1 MNRLPVLRWTDGSVE
16 VELMEAGM
24 RSAGVRGR
32 ERPERR
38 EKAARARGGRW
49 TERHEEGNGRVRG
62 RKVAGEQPS
71 SGEQDS

>member
-24 RSAGVRGR
+24 RSAGVHGR

-38 EKAARARGGRW
+38 EEGGQSA
-49 TERHEEGNGRVRG
+49 G
-62 RKVAGEQPS
+62 RKVDGAPRGRQRESAGEE
-71 SGEQDS
+71 GGWRAA